1 MPLEAKDIFNKI
13 MEKGFC
19 VHDISE
25 RRGKDGYD
33 MHLRRTTLGYQ
44 SVLAQCSQKYQLPTR
59 LEQTVDDLGDCLQV
73 GDGVSHLNAQDR
85 IDTVAH
91 NPMLLQRRLVLQSGM
106 LRHIDVVQRRKL
118 GQLVLQCLDE
128 NSI

>member
-1 MPLEAKDIFNKI
+1 MLLED
-13 MEKGFC
+13 
-19 VHDISE
+19 
-25 RRGKDGYD
+25 
-33 MHLRRTTLGYQ
+33 
-44 SVLAQCSQKYQLPTR
+44 QLPTR

-85 IDTVAH
+85 IDTVAYY
-91 NPMLLQRRLVLQSGM
+91 PIMLLQHRLVLQSVM
-106 LRHIDVVQRRKL
+106 HKHIHVVQRRKL